1 MKIQG
6 RKPPE
11 GQEINISTSKAQR
24 LTGTEG
30 KARSSVP
37 QGQRPIDR
45 IDISSRGKEVAS
57 LMTSIG
63 SLPEVREEKV
73 QALKEAIEAGTY
85 KIDPIKVA
93 EKMLS
98 EI

>member
-11 GQEINISTSKAQR
+11 ANEVALSAQKAQKV
-24 LTGTEG
+24 TESG
-30 KARSSVP
+30 ERDRIAASKREQQV
-37 QGQRPIDR
+37 DR
-45 IDISSRGKEVAS
+45 IDISQRGKEIAS
-57 LMTSIG
+57 IIASVN
-63 SLPEVREEKV
+63 SLPDVREEKV
-73 QALKEAIEAGTY
+73 QALKEAVNAGTY
-85 KIDPIKVA
+85 KVDPLKVA